1 MANIQISGLT
11 AVASLASGDVFAL
24 DQSVGNLS
32 KKITTANLATAIVT
46 TTNVTAAGALMDSE
60 LTSIADVKALNQS
73 LVIGAAPVLDAT
85 NFTNLPSGSVSIGD
99 SVGGGPFSNSVL
111 WVNGSFALSSNAR
124 FTFDGFSLNF
134 TGGTSSSTSSS
145 SFGVSAGSGNSSSN
159 NTSIGFLANQNSI
172 GAGKTAVG
180 ALAGQSSNGAS
191 QVAIGEEAGYACVGN
206 RAISIGYRAN
216 RGNTSGGVAIGEY
229 ALYNGVGAGNTA
241 IGVNAQNSAN
251 GSNNSGFGN
260 RALLFNGGNNN
271 SSLGYGSGESNT
283 GSDVLALGFNAG
295 KSNSQNNR
303 LIIGQS
309 NLPVFTGATVAVA
322 DAAAASALPAASA
335 NGVYLYWNDVDNTIK
350 ARP

>member
-216 RGNTSGGVAIGEY
+216 RGNTSSGIAIGDY
-229 ALYNGVGAGNTA
+229 ALYGSSGAGNVA
-241 IGVNAQNSAN
+241 VGVNAQNSSS

-260 RALLFNGGNNN
+260 RALLSNVGGNNN
-271 SSLGYGSGESNT
+271 STLGYGSGEGNS
-283 GSDVLALGFNAG
+283 GSDIVALGYNAG
-295 KSNSQNNR
+295 KSNAQNNR
-303 LIIGQS
+303 LIIGFS
-309 NLPVFTGATVAVA
+309 NLPKFAGE
-322 DAAAASALPAASA
+322 AAAAAALPAAGA
-335 NGVYLYWNDVDNTIK
+335 NGVYLYWDTSVGANNTIK